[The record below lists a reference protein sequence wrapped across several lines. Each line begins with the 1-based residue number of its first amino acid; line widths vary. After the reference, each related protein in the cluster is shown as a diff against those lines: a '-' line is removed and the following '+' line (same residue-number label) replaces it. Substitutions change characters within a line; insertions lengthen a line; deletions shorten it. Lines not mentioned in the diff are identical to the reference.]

1 MPDKS
6 GIGVKHALTQRIGYL
21 IFASFDRLTVMAKQ
35 RGYWQESDG
44 SPVAAADAQEV
55 WATHAYDA
63 LTETARTYHAVITY
77 RDLGKRVQEESGIR
91 TTALLQNWI
100 GLVLGK
106 VIQET
111 VKRGEPPLTSLVV
124 HADDGM
130 VGVGYG
136 AVLEAIGQPPLA
148 DERAREEHAAQS
160 RLECYRFF
168 GAEIPES
175 GGWAVQ
181 SPRRQAVLNRLR
193 AQAEP
198 TPQVQCPNCFIAIPN
213 RGTCDTCGYEVAAAS
228 KV

>member
-1 MPDKS
+1 M
-6 GIGVKHALTQRIGYL
+6 KHALGQRIGYL
-21 IFASFDRLTVMAKQ
+21 IVARFDRLSVMAKQ

-77 RDLGKRVQEESGIR
+77 RDLGKKVQEESGLR

-100 GLVLGK
+100 GVVLGK
-106 VIQET
+106 VMREAQ
-111 VKRGEPPLTSLVV
+111 KRDEPPLTSLVV

-130 VGVGYG
+130 VGVGYRD
-136 AVLEAIGQPPLA
+136 VLEVIGEPPLE
-148 DERAREEHAAQS
+148 DERAREEHAAQA
-160 RLECYRFF
+160 RLACYRYF

-213 RGTCDTCGYEVAAAS
+213 RGTCDTCGYVVAAVSRA
-228 KV
+228 

>member
-1 MPDKS
+1 
-6 GIGVKHALTQRIGYL
+6 
-21 IFASFDRLTVMAKQ
+21 
-35 RGYWQESDG
+35 
-44 SPVAAADAQEV
+44 VAAADAQEV

-77 RDLGKRVQEESGIR
+77 RDLGKKVQEASGIR

-100 GLVLGK
+100 GIVLRK
-106 VIQET
+106 VMQEAH
-111 VKRGEPPLTSLVV
+111 KRGEPPLTSLVV

-130 VGVGYG
+130 VGVGY
-136 AVLEAIGQPPLA
+136 AEVLELIGEPPLE
-148 DERAREEHAAQS
+148 DERRREEHAAQA

-198 TPQVQCPNCFIAIPN
+198 APQVQCPNCYIAIPN
-213 RGTCDTCGYEVAAAS
+213 RGTCDTCGYEVAAVSRA
-228 KV
+228 